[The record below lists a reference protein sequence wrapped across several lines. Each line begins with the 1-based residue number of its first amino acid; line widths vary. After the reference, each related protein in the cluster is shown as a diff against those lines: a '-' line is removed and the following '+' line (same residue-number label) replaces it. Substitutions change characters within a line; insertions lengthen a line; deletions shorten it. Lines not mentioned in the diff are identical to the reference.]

1 MRGPQGVDAAAMLCR
16 RNGFDVFIEAV
27 RHALEVQ
34 QLLQRRSRQ
43 CNMQRSACN
52 MQRSACNIQ
61 IAPCSQQAVR
71 TSQHRQAGACSGLL
85 ASCVLASRPRRVR
98 FTTPFVRPAL
108 ALSGTQWRNRSALP
122 LAATVAPREHV
133 ALCAQVTSAAV
144 RRPDVQQSSRTR
156 SRACRIFNPNATP
169 RRTLSPSSLYGPLR
183 ALTWAIPSTHMGG
196 WKMLRMTDFRSVRS
210 LLPSLA
216 TQTA

>member
-1 MRGPQGVDAAAMLCR
+1 MLCR

-71 TSQHRQAGACSGLL
+71 TSQHRQAGTCSGLL

-98 FTTPFVRPAL
+98 FTTRLCAPPSHSAAHSGVIGAPSPGPRPSRLVAQRHVSLRADRTCNSRPGLARSRLVGYSIQARRPRRTWFAFLFVRP
-108 ALSGTQWRNRSALP
+108 P
-122 LAATVAPREHV
+122 P
-133 ALCAQVTSAAV
+133 CA
-144 RRPDVQQSSRTR
+144 
-156 SRACRIFNPNATP
+156 
-169 RRTLSPSSLYGPLR
+169 
-183 ALTWAIPSTHMGG
+183 HMGHPEYSHG
-196 WKMLRMTDFRSVRS
+196 WAED
-210 LLPSLA
+210 A
-216 TQTA
+216 AHD